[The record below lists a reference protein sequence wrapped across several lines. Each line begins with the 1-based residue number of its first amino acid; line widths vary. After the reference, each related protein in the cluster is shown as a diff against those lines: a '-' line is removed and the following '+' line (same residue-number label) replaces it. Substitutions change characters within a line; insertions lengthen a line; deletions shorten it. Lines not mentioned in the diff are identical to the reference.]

1 VQRSLATIRGMARYS
16 FPAFNKAS
24 TPRYVV
30 LWDMHWHV
38 INCQRLEPAAD
49 LSGAMAAAIER
60 LADEGWQAEGGAEYG
75 FVFIRRVDERRLLM
89 LTGRDP
95 YDTARQSFSP
105 FESR

>member
-1 VQRSLATIRGMARYS
+1 MARYT
-16 FPAFNKAS
+16 FPTFNKAP

-38 INCQRLEPAAD
+38 IDCQRLEPAAD
-49 LSGAMAAAIER
+49 LSGAVAAAIDR
-60 LADEGWQAEGGAEYG
+60 LGSEGWEAEGSAVYG
-75 FVFIRRVDERRLLM
+75 FVFIRRGDDRRLLT
-89 LTGRDP
+89 LTPRDS